1 MDNGRKPSTPADEPR
16 RERAICDPG
25 NLMLLVY
32 TLLIGLI
39 ILCGGLLP
47 AGATVEPADASSD
60 AGELSLERFRQGELL
75 LTAGDGPRIPALNLS
90 QDVRITVSGIAARV
104 RVAQEFVNSGDDWV
118 HGVYVFPLPEESAV
132 DRLRM
137 VIGEREIDGEIKERE
152 EARAIYEQ
160 ARTNGK
166 KTSLLAQNR
175 PNTFTTRVA
184 NIGPGEKVSVVIEYQ
199 QLVKIVEDTFSLRF
213 PLAITPRYIPGRAIG
228 AEQTRTVSFAG
239 EGWARD
245 TDRVPD
251 ASRITPPV
259 APSES
264 GGGPTV
270 TLSVDLVSG
279 FPLSRLESLYH
290 LMETQELGK
299 DHHSLS
305 FTGKVL
311 ADRDFML
318 EWQPEKGGQP
328 AAALLSEQQGDNRY
342 LLLMLLPPH
351 ARPEVHVPREAIFV
365 LDISG
370 SMAGPSIVQAKA
382 ALRQGLQ
389 RLQPADTFNVI
400 SFSSTADAL
409 FAEPR
414 PADTGNVEAALGQ
427 LERLVADG
435 GTEMGAAL
443 ELALDGTNRH
453 ERLRQV
459 IFLTD
464 GAVGNEEELLA
475 LINRR
480 LGDSRLF
487 TVGIGSAPN
496 SYFMTRAATLGR
508 GTHTFIG
515 DVGEVRSRMERLLT
529 MLEAPVLT
537 DIAIRGADGA
547 ALALES
553 YPRPIPD
560 LYFGEPLMVA
570 VRTTAAESDLVISGR
585 QFDQPWEYRI
595 DVAGK
600 SDRPG
605 IGALWARKK
614 IRSMMEALSL
624 GADEAEVKK
633 AVLATALEHRLVSR
647 YTSLV
652 AVDKTVSRPK
662 GTPAAKEAV
671 EGAAPRGLQLEA
683 VFGGGAR
690 TATPAALQ
698 MLSGSLVVLAAGL
711 LEFLRRRLWRK

>member
-1 MDNGRKPSTPADEPR
+1 MDNGQKPSTSADEPR
-16 RERAICDPG
+16 RERAVCDPG

-47 AGATVEPADASSD
+47 AGATVEPVGGSEDS
-60 AGELSLERFRQGELL
+60 GEFSLESLRQGELL
-75 LTAGDGPRIPALNLS
+75 LGVGDGRQFPAPNLS
-90 QDVRITVSGIAARV
+90 QDVLISVSGIAARV
-104 RVAQEFVNSGDDWV
+104 RVAQEFVNSGDGWV

-137 VIGEREIDGEIKERE
+137 VIGEREIVGEIKERE
-152 EARAIYEQ
+152 EARAMYEK
-160 ARTNGK
+160 ASAEGK

-175 PNTFTTRVA
+175 PNIFTTRVA
-184 NIGPGEKVSVVIEYQ
+184 NIGPGEKVTIIIEYQ
-199 QLVKIVEDTFSLRF
+199 QLVKIAEDTFSLRF
-213 PLAITPRYIPGRAIG
+213 PLALTPRYIPGRAIG
-228 AEQTRTVSFAG
+228 AEQTRTVSFTG

-259 APSES
+259 APPES
-264 GGGPTV
+264 GRGPTV
-270 TLSVDLVSG
+270 ALSVDLVSG
-279 FPLSRLESLYH
+279 FPLARLESLYH

-299 DHHSLS
+299 DHHSLK

-311 ADRDFML
+311 ADRDFVL
-318 EWQPEKGGQP
+318 EWQPEKGRQP
-328 AAALLSEQQGDNRY
+328 LAALLSEKQGDNRY
-342 LLLMLLPPH
+342 LLLMLMPPQAH
-351 ARPEVHVPREAIFV
+351 SEAHVPREAIFV

-389 RLQPADTFNVI
+389 KLQPNDTFNVI
-400 SFSSTADAL
+400 SFSTTAEAF
-409 FAEPR
+409 FAAPR
-414 PADTGNVEAALGQ
+414 PADAENVEAALER
-427 LERLVADG
+427 LTRLVADG
-435 GTEMGAAL
+435 GTEMKPAL
-443 ELALDGTNRH
+443 ELALDGTKRH

-464 GAVGNEEELLA
+464 GAVGNEDELLA

-496 SYFMTRAATLGR
+496 SYFMTRAATMGR
-508 GTHTFIG
+508 GTHTYIG
-515 DVGEVRSRMERLLT
+515 DVGEVRSRMDKLLS
-529 MLEAPVLT
+529 MLETPVLT
-537 DIAIRGADGA
+537 DIAIRDADGA
-547 ALALES
+547 PLALES

-570 VRTTAAESDLVISGR
+570 VRTTAADGELTVSGR
-585 QFDQPWEYRI
+585 QLDQPWEYRV
-595 DVAGK
+595 DTAAGG
-600 SDRPG
+600 DRPG

-614 IRSMMEALSL
+614 IRSTMEALAL
-624 GADEAEVKK
+624 GANEAEVKK
-633 AVLATALEHRLVSR
+633 AVLATALEHRLVSK

-652 AVDKTVSRPK
+652 AVDRTVSRPE
-662 GTPAAKEAV
+662 GAPAAKEAV
-671 EGAAPRGLQLEA
+671 EGAAPRGLQMEA

-690 TATPAALQ
+690 TASPAALQ
-698 MLSGSLVVLAAGL
+698 MLAGSLTVLAAGL
-711 LEFLRRRLWRK
+711 LEFFRRRLWRK